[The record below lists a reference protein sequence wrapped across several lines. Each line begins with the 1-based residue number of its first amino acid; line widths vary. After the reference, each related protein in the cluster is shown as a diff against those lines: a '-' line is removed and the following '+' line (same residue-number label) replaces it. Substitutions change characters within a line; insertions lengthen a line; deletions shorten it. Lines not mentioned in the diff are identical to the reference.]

1 MRLSIKLIFLLV
13 TLFAFLELSNA
24 VPKGRGGGGGRGG
37 KFKSPTKSLY
47 IIMSVRLWNL
57 AKIRVFKVDCLVLT
71 LFLKPNLSSVAQ
83 IEWKKQP
90 YIFFLLSVQK

>member
-37 KFKSPTKSLY
+37 KLKSPTKSLY
-47 IIMSVRLWNL
+47 SPQRALG
-57 AKIRVFKVDCLVLT
+57 
-71 LFLKPNLSSVAQ
+71 
-83 IEWKKQP
+83 
-90 YIFFLLSVQK
+90 FLLILVQKSP

>member
-37 KFKSPTKSLY
+37 NLKSTTKSLHCWY
-47 IIMSVRLWNL
+47 IEPRNREKSLN
-57 AKIRVFKVDCLVLT
+57 
-71 LFLKPNLSSVAQ
+71 
-83 IEWKKQP
+83 
-90 YIFFLLSVQK
+90 